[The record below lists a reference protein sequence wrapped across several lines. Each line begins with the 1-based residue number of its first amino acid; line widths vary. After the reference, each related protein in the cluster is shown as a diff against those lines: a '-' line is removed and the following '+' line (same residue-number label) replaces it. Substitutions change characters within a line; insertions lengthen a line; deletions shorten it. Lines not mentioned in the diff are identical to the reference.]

1 MSPQLTRFLH
11 VANGHS
17 VTGTIK
23 QAGIPGRRSIWGDPL
38 HEGPVPDVGDDE
50 LVEIRRQYLSSGVDV
65 DPAIDLRV
73 WRRTIAA
80 LDYDELVLWYEYD
93 LFDQLN
99 LVHLLSWIRGS
110 LPADV
115 PVSLICI
122 DAFPGHPNFKGLGE
136 LTPAELAPLIDTR
149 QRVSADMYALA
160 ERAWHAFRQPSP
172 EPIDRLRRGDTRAM
186 PFLAA
191 ALERLLQDYPWTD
204 DGLSRTERQL
214 LRIVAADGPVVA
226 FHAFLGLHE
235 DADVYHVTDSALASL
250 VGELSRTSPPLLS
263 MDGDGSLRSTI
274 AITEAGRDV
283 LARRRD
289 RVACGVD
296 RWIGGV
302 HLRLQN
308 GNVGWR
314 WNNDAD
320 RVELTTP

>member
-1 MSPQLTRFLH
+1 M
-11 VANGHS
+11 
-17 VTGTIK
+17 
-23 QAGIPGRRSIWGDPL
+23 
-38 HEGPVPDVGDDE
+38 
-50 LVEIRRQYLSSGVDV
+50 
-65 DPAIDLRV
+65 RV

-80 LDYDELVLWYEYD
+80 LDYDELVLWYEFD

-99 LVHLLSWIRGS
+99 LVQLLSWVRGS

-149 QRVSADMYALA
+149 QRVPADAYALA

-191 ALERLLQDYPWTD
+191 ALERLLQDYPWTG

-214 LRIVAADGPVVA
+214 LRIVAEDPAPA
-226 FHAFLGLHE
+226 FHAFLRLHE
-235 DADVYHVTDSALASL
+235 DADVYHVTDTALESL
-250 VGELSRTSPPLLS
+250 VGELSRTSPPLLT

-274 AITEAGRDV
+274 GITEAGRDV
-283 LARRRD
+283 LAGRRD
-289 RVACGVD
+289 RVAGGVD

-302 HLRLQN
+302 HLQTA
-308 GNVGWR
+308 GPEDVVWR
-314 WNNDAD
+314 WNDHAG